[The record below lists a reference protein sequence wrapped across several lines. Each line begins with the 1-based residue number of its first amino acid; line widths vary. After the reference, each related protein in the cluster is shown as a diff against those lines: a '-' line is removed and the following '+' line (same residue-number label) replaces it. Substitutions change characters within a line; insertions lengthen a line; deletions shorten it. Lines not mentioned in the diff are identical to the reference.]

1 MQEIQDDIHSPTA
14 PPPKKLPLTLFDLL
28 SLFPLKSQM
37 SGTVFCFFF
46 QPVILSLD
54 PSLLVQIQ
62 IPAHPAPSSAVIG
75 GDSSP
80 SVMHGL
86 VRQSRFV
93 VMPSSGEGGGGEEGG
108 HVLIQPVGRRR
119 GRGDKTV
126 PLRQQKYLQHSS
138 GGECF

>member
-1 MQEIQDDIHSPTA
+1 
-14 PPPKKLPLTLFDLL
+14 
-28 SLFPLKSQM
+28 M

-93 VMPSSGEGGGGEEGG
+93 VMPSLGEGGGGEGG
-108 HVLIQPVGRRR
+108 GACADSACREKEGRRR
-119 GRGDKTV
+119 QNSPLAAAEISSAQLWGQAFLSIFDMKNKMKT
-126 PLRQQKYLQHSS
+126 LQDSLL
-138 GGECF
+138 